1 MTEPVGTTDQNAP
14 GARVGVVLMTF
25 GTAESIDDVP
35 AYLARVRGGTP
46 VSDDLASEFQRRF
59 ALIGGSPLTRITR
72 EQAFALEET
81 LNRGSDGVRFAVAV
95 GMRFSAPTISQAFSS
110 LCEQGAR
117 RILAIVLSPQY
128 SPVVLGGYLR
138 DARAA
143 HENPAI
149 EAELRIAGA
158 WYDVPLFVEA
168 LATRLAQA
176 MARVADGNDP
186 PYVLFTAHSLPCRVA
201 AQDPA
206 YLDQLRSTA
215 TAVAQRAGLPAQLW
229 RFVYQSAGHTADEWL
244 TPDVRD
250 VLPEVIAS
258 GYTQVLIAPV
268 QFLADHLEVL
278 YDIDVAAREEAAAL
292 GMDLHR
298 VESLNTM
305 PVFVEALAEVV
316 RRELAQWN
324 A

>member
-1 MTEPVGTTDQNAP
+1 MAARGGTADGDAQSAP
-14 GARVGVVLMTF
+14 VGVVLMTF

-35 AYLARVRGGTP
+35 AYLARVRGGVP
-46 VSDDLASEFQRRF
+46 VSDDLAAEFQRRF

-72 EQAFALEET
+72 EQASALEET
-81 LNRGSDGVRFAVAV
+81 LNRGWGGMRFAVAV
-95 GMRFSAPTISQAFSS
+95 GMRFSTPSIPQA
-110 LCEQGAR
+110 LHALYEQGAR

-143 HENPAI
+143 HDNLAMD
-149 EAELRIAGA
+149 AELRIAGP
-158 WYDVPLFVEA
+158 WHDVPLFVEA
-168 LATRLAQA
+168 LATRLTQA
-176 MARVADGNDP
+176 MSSVADGSGP
-186 PYVLFTAHSLPCRVA
+186 PYVLFTAHSIPCRVA
-201 AQDPA
+201 EQDPA

-215 TAVAQRAGLPAQLW
+215 TAVAQRAGLPGHRW

-250 VLPEVIAS
+250 VLPEVLVR
-258 GYTQVLIAPV
+258 GWRQVLIAPV

-278 YDIDVAAREEAAAL
+278 YDIDVAARAEAAAL
-292 GMDLHR
+292 GITLHR

-316 RRELAQWN
+316 RREQARWS